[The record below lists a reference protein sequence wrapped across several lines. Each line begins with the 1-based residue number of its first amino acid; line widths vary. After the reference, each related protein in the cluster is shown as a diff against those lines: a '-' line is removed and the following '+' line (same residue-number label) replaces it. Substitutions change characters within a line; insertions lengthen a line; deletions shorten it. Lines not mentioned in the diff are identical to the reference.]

1 MVNLFNVFS
10 NRALNFKK
18 SGQALL
24 IIILVLGV
32 VLTVVLSVVS
42 QSINDVKLSQ
52 KEEEANRAFNA
63 AEAGIEQALLDPNI
77 SVDNKNVPLGS
88 GGAIYSVKKTPMP
101 PAAQFVFPQKYRSG
115 ETATLSLSTHDA
127 TGNISFPC
135 LSPGCTTFTDQRMDI
150 CWGDDA
156 SVDITN
162 SATPAVE
169 LSLLYF
175 NSGEFKLKRIAVDPY
190 NGTDS
195 SRNSNGFDHSSTVV
209 ANGACN
215 FLATSFPFRYTLD
228 LGALGVPAYGTSG
241 TQAAL
246 RIKMHY
252 NDSAYSVG
260 VSTVQPS
267 SNQFPS
273 QGVITESTGGVGE
286 SLQKIQVVQLFENTP
301 SILDYALYA
310 ETGGLVKQ

>member
-1 MVNLFNVFS
+1 MKQFN
-10 NRALNFKK
+10 RQP

-42 QSINDVKLSQ
+42 QSISDVKLSQ

-77 SVDNKNVPLGS
+77 NIDNRNVPLGTN
-88 GGAIYSVKKTPMP
+88 GAVYSVKKTPMP
-101 PAAQFVFPQKYRSG
+101 AASQFVFPQKYRSG

-127 TGNISFPC
+127 TGSLVFPC
-135 LSPGCTTFTDQRMDI
+135 VAPGCTSFTDQRIDI
-150 CWGDDA
+150 CWGDGAPDT
-156 SVDITN
+156 TN
-162 SATPAVE
+162 SSTPAVE

-175 NSGEFKLKRIAVDPY
+175 NAGEFKLKRTAIDPY
-190 NGTDS
+190 NGADS
-195 SRNSNGFDHSSTVV
+195 ARNSNGFNHSGAV
-209 ANGACN
+209 AAVDSCN
-215 FLATSFPFRYTLD
+215 FLGSSFPFRYTLD
-228 LGALGVPAYGTSG
+228 LAALGVPSYSTSG

-252 NDSAYSVG
+252 NASAYSVG
-260 VSTVQPS
+260 VKTVAPSTS
-267 SNQFPS
+267 QFPS

-286 SLQKIQVVQLFENTP
+286 SLQKLQVVSLFENAP

-310 ETGGLVKQ
+310 ETGGLVKN